1 LTASPD
7 WIDMAVMS
15 SPRNR
20 PRRPID
26 QLEAGRAFFA
36 GLDLDVGHFA
46 AMWHSLKV
54 GQLLESDLNRI
65 SATHGVSLADFHLL
79 GALMID
85 APAPLRA
92 TDLALALTVSN
103 AVLTGRIT
111 SLERKG
117 LVTRTPS
124 ATDRR
129 AIMVH
134 LTDAGADKVK
144 AVGAALEQEGRFI
157 RHYHRLPM
165 EDQQALARIMGDL
178 HTLLDRDFLPVARS
192 KP

>member
-1 LTASPD
+1 
-7 WIDMAVMS
+7 MAVMS
-15 SPRNR
+15 MPHTT

-26 QLEAGRAFFA
+26 QVEAGRSFFA
-36 GLDLDVGHFA
+36 ELDLDVSHFA

-54 GQLLESDLNRI
+54 GQLLETDLNRI
-65 SATHGVSLADFHLL
+65 SGAHGLSIADFHLL

-103 AVLTGRIT
+103 AVLTGRIAN
-111 SLERKG
+111 LERKG
-117 LVTRTPS
+117 LVTRAPS

-129 AIMVH
+129 AMMVH

-144 AVGAALEQEGRFI
+144 VVGAALEQEGRFI
-157 RHYHRLPM
+157 CHYHRLPE
-165 EDQQALARIMGDL
+165 EDQQALARIMGEL
-178 HTLLDRDFLPVARS
+178 HTLLDRDFLPVTRP

>member
-1 LTASPD
+1 MPD
-7 WIDMAVMS
+7 RIDMAVMS
-15 SPRNR
+15 TTRNT
-20 PRRPID
+20 PRRPLD

-36 GLDLDVGHFA
+36 GLDMDVGHFS

-54 GQLLESDLNRI
+54 GQLLETDLNRI
-65 SATHGVSLADFHLL
+65 SGAHGLSIADFHLL

-103 AVLTGRIT
+103 AVLTGRIA

-117 LVTRTPS
+117 LVTRAPS
-124 ATDRR
+124 PTDRR

-144 AVGAALEQEGRFI
+144 AVGAALEQEARFI
-157 RHYHRLPM
+157 RHYHRLPE
-165 EDQQALARIMGDL
+165 EDQRALARIMGEL
-178 HTLLDRDFLPVARS
+178 HTLLDRDFLPVTR
-192 KP
+192 PTP